1 MAMEL
6 PFDLTPACCNFLSE
20 SEDGIIIL
28 DSSGVIQY
36 FNRSVTEI
44 FPMGEK
50 TPVGISLP
58 TFFTE
63 MVCPYIS
70 LHKRQEKLKSEV
82 YSFKNPIELHI
93 IKGPGTGNHV
103 EFRTV
108 PFGDEH
114 GSWMVGYFRRITRW
128 KDTEYKLIISEER
141 FRIIFQ
147 NLYDSVIVYP
157 LDSRYYPG
165 NLIEVNSSACT
176 RLAYS
181 RNQLLEM
188 SPIDIV
194 PAEDIGKLL
203 SFIKKFK
210 VRRKQTCELLELTAS
225 GDTIPVE
232 VNALCVHVRDQPLVI
247 QISRDI
253 SDRRS
258 LDQLQKRAFEQIDK
272 NLEQFAILNDK
283 IRNPLSVIMTLASFE
298 ETSENDLIQK
308 QVEIIDKIVDELD
321 KGWMESEKVRNYL
334 KRYFSE

>member
-1 MAMEL
+1 MTVEF
-6 PFDLTPACCNFLSE
+6 PFDSSSVCCNFLSE
-20 SEDGIIIL
+20 SEDGIIIF
-28 DSSGVIQY
+28 DSSEVIQY
-36 FNRSVTEI
+36 FNRSITEM
-44 FPMGEK
+44 FPMGER
-50 TPVGISLP
+50 TPVGMSLS

-63 MVCPYIS
+63 RVYPS
-70 LHKRQEKLKSEV
+70 LSQHNGLGDLKSEV
-82 YSFKNPIELHI
+82 HSFKKPVELHI
-93 IKGPGTGNHV
+93 IKGPGAGNHV

-108 PFGDEH
+108 SCKDEH
-114 GSWMVGYFRRITRW
+114 RTWTVGYFRRITRW
-128 KDTEYKLIISEER
+128 KDTEFKLIVSEER

-157 LDSRYYPG
+157 LDSQYHPG
-165 NLIEVNSSACT
+165 RLIEVNSSACT
-176 RLAYS
+176 RLGYC
-181 RNQLLEM
+181 RNELLEM
-188 SPIDIV
+188 SPLDII
-194 PAEDIGKLL
+194 PAEEIGKLL

-210 VRRKQTCELLELTAS
+210 VRRKQSCELLEFTAS

-232 VNALCVHVRDQPLVI
+232 VNAISVHVRDQPLVI

-321 KGWMESEKVRNYL
+321 KGWMESEKVRNFL
-334 KRYFSE
+334 KRYFNE